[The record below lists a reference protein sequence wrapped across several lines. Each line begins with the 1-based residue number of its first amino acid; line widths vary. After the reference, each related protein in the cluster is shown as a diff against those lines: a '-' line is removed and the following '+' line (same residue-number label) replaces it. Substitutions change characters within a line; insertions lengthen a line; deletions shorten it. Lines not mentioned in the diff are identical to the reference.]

1 MTTKKPIKKD
11 VRRRVWIKSQLE
23 LCGSSFA
30 DIARALKVSR
40 QSVRSAL
47 DKPYPKMEAAIAKQ
61 LNRTPAEIWPERY
74 AA

>member
-1 MTTKKPIKKD
+1 MTAKKPTKKD

-23 LCGSSFA
+23 LCESSFA

-40 QSVRSAL
+40 QTVRSAL
-47 DKPYPKMEAAIAKQ
+47 DKPYPKMESAIASKLGKQ
-61 LNRTPAEIWPERY
+61 PAEIWPERY